1 MIKLKPI
8 LESIVQAILQSV
20 LSILI
25 IIFLATKASAAEQSF
40 FEQRYRGW
48 LWFEE
53 TARNKDLEDQ
63 EQLKA
68 IEAEKTK
75 EERAKARR
83 EVEEFAKELED
94 LRYMMIRYPLDLEH
108 VLAYKKKEAEMM
120 DNSIKLDQSWRMVN
134 FMNPAMIDLIE
145 NPTNLYGRRIKTEL
159 ETKKDEAKIKG
170 FAKSVELFFFF
181 SKDCAYS
188 NQLEPVLSSFAKKY
202 NFKVEAIS
210 TDGSISKY
218 FKTHHN
224 QGEVKDL
231 IEKLGLSQTPVVIA
245 VTNDSSVRFEFW
257 RGAGALSELEENSI
271 LASKFMESLK

>member
-1 MIKLKPI
+1 MIKLKSI
-8 LESIVQAILQSV
+8 LESIVQASIQSV

-25 IIFLATKASAAEQSF
+25 LLVLSTKASATEQNF

-53 TARNKDLEDQ
+53 NAKNNDLKDQ
-63 EQLKA
+63 EELQAMQKEA
-68 IEAEKTK
+68 IK

-94 LRYMMIRYPLDLEH
+94 LRYMMIRYPEDLEH
-108 VLAYKKKEAEMM
+108 VLAYKKKESEMM
-120 DNSIKLDQSWRMVN
+120 DNSISLDQSWRMVN

-159 ETKKDEAKIKG
+159 ETKKDEAKIKE

-188 NQLEPVLSSFAKKY
+188 NQLEPVLSAFAKKY
-202 NFKVEAIS
+202 DFKVEAIS
-210 TDGSISKY
+210 ADGSHSTY

-224 QGEVKDL
+224 QGQIKEL
-231 IEKLGLSQTPVVIA
+231 IEKLELSQTPVVIA

-271 LASKFMESLK
+271 LASKFMETLK